1 MRQTDRGSALV
12 SNFLVRAR
20 GMVGPVKIFLD
31 HHAKFGFCVTYR
43 IGVGSGP
50 KIWVRFGPHIFGWG
64 LADP

>member
-12 SNFLVRAR
+12 SNFLARAR

-43 IGVGSGP
+43 IGVGIVVPKFGYVLGPTSSG
-50 KIWVRFGPHIFGWG
+50 G
-64 LADP
+64 A